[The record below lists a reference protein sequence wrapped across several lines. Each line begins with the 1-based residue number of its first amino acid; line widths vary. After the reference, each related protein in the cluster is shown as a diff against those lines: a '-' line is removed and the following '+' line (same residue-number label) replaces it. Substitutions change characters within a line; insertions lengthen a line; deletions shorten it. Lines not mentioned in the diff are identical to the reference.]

1 MTFRSLFPGL
11 VLPVLFAMAAS
22 NPASAQD
29 TLIVVFGTVK
39 DLTSNEPLT
48 DFHVEAMD
56 LKWGRRVLAIVYP
69 AGRYELDLMQE
80 GDFIIEYSAPGHVP
94 KRVRVD
100 MRGPTVEEW
109 LGGYGMN
116 VDVRLFRE
124 VDGLDLTLGSE
135 PFGICRYDSVAD
147 IFSWDLAYIE
157 SMRERMKGALA
168 EYEKRFP
175 STPTVR

>member
-11 VLPVLFAMAAS
+11 VLLVMSAMAGS

-48 DFHVEAMD
+48 DFQVEAMD
-56 LKWGRRVLAIVYP
+56 LKWGRRVLATVSP
-69 AGRYELDLMQE
+69 EGRYELDLLQE
-80 GDFIIEYSAPGHVP
+80 GDFMIEYGAPGHAH

-100 MRGPTVEEW
+100 MHGPTVEEW

-124 VDGLDLTLGSE
+124 VEGLDLSMGGE

-147 IFSWDLAYIE
+147 IFSWDLAYTE
-157 SMRERMKGALA
+157 SMRERMKGVLA

-175 STPTVR
+175 PPSTAR

>member
-1 MTFRSLFPGL
+1 MTFRSFFPRLLLLAFFVTAG
-11 VLPVLFAMAAS
+11 S
-22 NPASAQD
+22 IPASAQD

-56 LKWGRRVLAIVYP
+56 LKWGRRVLATVSP
-69 AGRYELDLMQE
+69 EGRYELDLMQE
-80 GDFIIEYSAPGHVP
+80 GDFMIEYGAPGHVP

-100 MRGPTVEEW
+100 MHGPTAGEW

-124 VDGLDLTLGSE
+124 VDGLDLSLGGE

-147 IFSWDLAYIE
+147 IFSWDLAYTE
-157 SMRERMKGALA
+157 GMRERMKDVLA

-175 STPTVR
+175 PPPIAR